1 MIAPEIPFDEK
12 QRLEKLRALK
22 ILDSAPEERFDR
34 LTRMAKRM
42 FNVDVSVVSLID
54 ENRQWFKSRAEE
66 CNLPDET
73 HRDLSFCGH
82 AILGEQ
88 VFVVEDALL
97 DERFHDNPM
106 VTSAPNI
113 RFYAGYPLKV
123 NSGSALG
130 TLCIFDREPRRFD
143 PDELQLLQDLGA
155 MAEQEI
161 AALQLATLDELTLI
175 SNRRGYT
182 DLARHVLNVC
192 HRKGLKAA
200 VVLIDLNKFKP
211 INDRFGHAE
220 GDRALVVFANA
231 LRSVFRKSDTCGRI
245 GGDEFAVFM
254 LDADEHDAQEA
265 IGRLRDNLAQ
275 YNQASQRGYDI
286 EFSAGYVISQPDAD
300 EQIEDLLKQ
309 ADARM
314 YAVKPASGR

>member
-1 MIAPEIPFDEK
+1 M
-12 QRLEKLRALK
+12 
-22 ILDSAPEERFDR
+22 
-34 LTRMAKRM
+34 
-42 FNVDVSVVSLID
+42 
-54 ENRQWFKSRAEE
+54 
-66 CNLPDET
+66 
-73 HRDLSFCGH
+73 
-82 AILGEQ
+82 
-88 VFVVEDALL
+88 
-97 DERFHDNPM
+97 
-106 VTSAPNI
+106 
-113 RFYAGYPLKV
+113 
-123 NSGSALG
+123 
-130 TLCIFDREPRRFD
+130 
-143 PDELQLLQDLGA
+143 
-155 MAEQEI
+155 
-161 AALQLATLDELTLI
+161 
-175 SNRRGYT
+175 
-182 DLARHVLNVC
+182 
-192 HRKGLKAA
+192 
-200 VVLIDLNKFKP
+200 LIDLNKFKP

>member
-1 MIAPEIPFDEK
+1 MIPPEIPFDEK

-42 FNVDVSVVSLID
+42 FDVDISVVSLID
-54 ENRQWFKSRAEE
+54 EDRQWFKSKAEE

-73 HRDLSFCGH
+73 HRDFSFCGH

-88 VFVVEDALL
+88 VFVVEDALQ
-97 DERFHDNPM
+97 DERFHDNPL
-106 VTSAPNI
+106 VTGAPNI

-123 NSGSALG
+123 SNGSALG
-130 TLCIFDREPRRFD
+130 TLCIFDRKPRVFD
-143 PDELQLLQDLGA
+143 ADELQLLRDLGA

-182 DLARHVLNVC
+182 DLARHGLNVC
-192 HRKGLKAA
+192 RRKGLIAA

-231 LRSVFRKSDTCGRI
+231 MRSVFRKSDTCGRI

-265 IGRLRDNLAQ
+265 IGRLRDNLKQ
-275 YNQASQRGYDI
+275 FNQASQRGYDI
-286 EFSAGYVISQPDAD
+286 EFSAGYVITRPDVD
-300 EQIEDLLKQ
+300 EPIEELLSQ

-314 YAVKPASGR
+314 YAAKPASGR